1 MQPTVLVAGRPVT
14 DPAEVFPADLAAQR
28 VLRDMAATQSPW
40 SFVDVDHLRADV
52 AMRQTAFALLR
63 QTGRVDVRG
72 RYSHGGFDFWYTDR
86 WNGRP
91 EFCRGW
97 TSVFTEPHREDRT
110 WVYHRMRRR
119 DDPPWND
126 PTRVP
131 TLAALPSQLLRNLRE
146 GRTRADCLT
155 ATLACQLLAMASV
168 RSPQWQDRHFA
179 PPNDPYVGYR
189 FIHDWCDELAVD
201 AAWLPGDGFCFMNR
215 DDYWPRCQARLDQ
228 LTRRQRRRLPWD
240 FGLWTA
246 LNGLQ
251 GTGPGEQFAG
261 LGMLGGLT
269 ANQLREEL
277 RHAYERDTGQ
287 RLSRMQAEHDVRI
300 TRRWRLRVL
309 VAEGEGGG

>member
-14 DPAEVFPADLAAQR
+14 DPAEVFPADLAAEG
-28 VLRDMAATQSPW
+28 VLRDMADCGSVW
-40 SFVDVDHLRADV
+40 NFVDLAHLRGDV
-52 AMRQTAFALLR
+52 AMRQAAFALMR
-63 QTGRVDVRG
+63 QTGRVDARG
-72 RYSHGGFDFWYTDR
+72 RYSTGGFDFWYTDR

-97 TSVFTEPHREDRT
+97 TSVFTEPQREDRR

-119 DDPPWND
+119 DDPPFNE
-126 PTRVP
+126 PARPSPLTAP
-131 TLAALPSQLLRNLRE
+131 PSQLLRNLHE

-168 RSPQWQDRHFA
+168 RSPVWQDRHFA

-189 FIHDWCDELAVD
+189 FIHDWCDELSLEQ
-201 AAWLPGDGFCFMNR
+201 AWLPGDGFCFMNR
-215 DDYWPRCQARLDQ
+215 DDYWSRCQARLER
-228 LTRRQRRRLPWD
+228 LSRRQRRRLPWD

-251 GTGPGEQFAG
+251 GPGPGEQFAG
-261 LGMLGGLT
+261 LGMLRGLT
-269 ANQLREEL
+269 ALQLREEL
-277 RHAYERDTGQ
+277 RQAYERDTGH
-287 RLSRMQAEHDVRI
+287 RLSRRQAEQEVRI

-309 VAEGEGGG
+309 PPEGQAVD